1 MFSTFKEKMAGAS
14 RLAARGTSSS
24 SRPMATSTA
33 HDSSDRPRL
42 TRAVQVLVAINVAML
57 FLQRTVVRDAD
68 AFAVLGFQA
77 GSLQRTLWSALTYM
91 FVHYGVWHLAL
102 NMYVLLAFGPRLERA
117 MGTRA
122 FTLYYL
128 WCGLGGAVAHML
140 FVHDGILAGAT
151 AGTLGVMFAYW
162 QQWPDQDVSL
172 LGALPMR
179 PWTVLVLLG
188 AAMLGLSAMGAG
200 AEVAGGASIAAAAHI
215 GGIAFAWLYMRT
227 PPAASIE
234 RLRQRISPA
243 PDYPQDE
250 TPRAIPRT
258 LPRSRSTA
266 QQRDDVDEIVAK
278 SNAVAAQQPQPM
290 HRALVAPLAPVREE
304 PVGELDRV
312 LDKISLEG
320 LESLTPAERAV
331 LDEMARRLRDEG
343 R

>member
-1 MFSTFKEKMAGAS
+1 
-14 RLAARGTSSS
+14 
-24 SRPMATSTA
+24 MATPLPYDE
-33 HDSSDRPRL
+33 HDTPRM
-42 TRAVQVLVAINVAML
+42 TRGVRALLAINVAML
-57 FLQRTVVRDAD
+57 FLQWTVVSDAD

-102 NMYVLLAFGPRLERA
+102 NMYVLVAFGPRLENA

-140 FVHDGILAGAT
+140 FLRTGLLVGASAGALGIL
-151 AGTLGVMFAYW
+151 FAYW
-162 QQWPDQDVSL
+162 QQWPDEKVSL
-172 LGALPMR
+172 FGVIPMR

-188 AAMLGLSAMGAG
+188 GVMLGLGAMGAG
-200 AEVAGGASIAAAAHI
+200 APVAGGAPIAYLAHV

-234 RLRQRISPA
+234 RFRQRISPA
-243 PDYPQDE
+243 PDYSQDE

-258 LPRSRSTA
+258 LPRSRSNA
-266 QQRDDVDEIVAK
+266 QRDDVDEIVAK
-278 SNAVAAQQPQPM
+278 SKAVAAQQPRPM
-290 HRALVAPLAPVREE
+290 ARALVAPIPPREE
-304 PVGELDRV
+304 RVDELDRV
-312 LDKISLEG
+312 LDKISREG

-331 LDEMARRLRDEG
+331 LDEMAKR
-343 R
+343 